1 MLSKISFPATHFQF
15 PSKSATKRSFD
26 KETKKK
32 RKKKKPPPNNKSI
45 LCNRTIEYR
54 VWSIGE
60 LFTSLGRR

>member
-32 RKKKKPPPNNKSI
+32 RKKKSHHRITNQFYA
-45 LCNRTIEYR
+45 IEQ
-54 VWSIGE
+54 
-60 LFTSLGRR
+60 